1 MGLTKSCCRLG
12 TWYGLTYMDG
22 KPMNP
27 LITLTLTRGEDE
39 NSLVASGTHYRAGY
53 YKTFTIT
60 GKFGTAEEDG
70 KVPVD
75 LKFVYVAIFSDV
87 VLTGKFDPEEKSLR
101 GTTKFG
107 LSTAAGDFVFK
118 RNPDFV
124 RFYPSPSAITP
135 RKRWEF
141 AITAI
146 LDKIRR
152 CYWSPTYIL
161 QRIRDGKKYVEWSIR
176 ENHYGRNLSADEE
189 REYYNLY
196 PTLLA
201 GDARFYASLI
211 TTKLATVPIQ
221 YVHDES

>member
-1 MGLTKSCCRLG
+1 
-12 TWYGLTYMDG
+12 
-22 KPMNP
+22 MNP

-60 GKFGTAEEDG
+60 GKFGTAEDDG

-124 RFYPSPSAITP
+124 RFYPSPSTITP

-152 CYWSPTYIL
+152 CSWSPTYIL

-211 TTKLATVPIQ
+211 TTKLASVPIQ
-221 YVHDES
+221 YVHDEL